1 MIAEHWMSW
10 TSSCVP
16 LEECYQWLV
25 VELMHIYPFFLQLL
39 LILTLLTELPR
50 PSMHKEIHNCM
61 NHSTEGELYC
71 KNVSVH
77 SWTDWVKMDWFFC
90 CQSSASK
97 LKPQSAS
104 FLCCRPLRH
113 RAAMPYPAEDLHC
126 WQFWCIFASWSK
138 DMDNQ
143 TYPERMPTCKPPRC
157 IRRHTPSSHVAA
169 FQLENRQPSIL
180 FIPLLDP
187 WQPRQFCN
195 TMTAPLYMK
204 MLSSDALR
212 FHPEGKG
219 RFWPFN

>member
-50 PSMHKEIHNCM
+50 PSMHKEIHSRM
-61 NHSTEGELYC
+61 NHSAEGELYC

-90 CQSSASK
+90 CRFK
-97 LKPQSAS
+97 
-104 FLCCRPLRH
+104 
-113 RAAMPYPAEDLHC
+113 AEV
-126 WQFWCIFASWSK
+126 
-138 DMDNQ
+138 
-143 TYPERMPTCKPPRC
+143 TE
-157 IRRHTPSSHVAA
+157 RRHFVLQTPQTSCCHSLPSRGFALLAVLVHFLPHDPKIWVIRHILKGHQLASHQGVLEDIQPSSHVEAL
-169 FQLENRQPSIL
+169 QLEKKQSSML
-180 FIPLLDP
+180 FIPPLDP

-195 TMTAPLYMK
+195 TMTAPLSMK

-219 RFWPFN
+219 KFWPFS